1 MLGRYF
7 GGSEKW
13 IVITAPGR
21 DSVKLWKSAMLVHI
35 GRKYCFNH
43 NTLSKENNG
52 VEALEKV
59 GNTPP
64 FIRFEETGRFRS
76 GEAVPGL
83 RLPRDYWNYD
93 DPTVDALVGSLSQLE
108 SKEVLTLLKE
118 LQTALQ
124 DPSTRDDTAG
134 RGAHHDTKPTAF
146 VAERPSVARAPSPTT
161 LGDADLSLA
170 PVRGAAP
177 STRGDTQISNAHGY
191 AKPPPLVAERPPV
204 IRLPPPATRK
214 VDALSLES
222 ARLPAPQVPLM
233 VSVHDRAAV
242 PSAAHSRELTPI
254 EELTLTEELIFSPA
268 LPLPRVSRREFPS
281 KVWRA
286 GSLLFAIAI
295 VAGMPWS
302 LPVWPDGPRSAKPNG
317 SEQAVAK
324 VESHVSLPVEVTAR
338 TVGNPETSS
347 PTIPEPPRNQ
357 DAARGDEEIELW
369 IQRGDRFLMARDI
382 VSARSYY
389 KRAAAAGSKSAA
401 FALARTY
408 EAKFLAE
415 IGAKNVR
422 PDAEKAAA
430 WYRVAGSA
438 STP

>member
-1 MLGRYF
+1 
-7 GGSEKW
+7 
-13 IVITAPGR
+13 
-21 DSVKLWKSAMLVHI
+21 
-35 GRKYCFNH
+35 
-43 NTLSKENNG
+43 

-83 RLPRDYWNYD
+83 HLSRDYWNYD
-93 DPTVDALVGSLSQLE
+93 DPAVDALVGSLSQLE
-108 SKEVLTLLKE
+108 SKELLALLKE

-124 DPSTRDDTAG
+124 EPSTHGDTAV
-134 RGAHHDTKPTAF
+134 RGAHHDPKSTAF
-146 VAERPSVARAPSPTT
+146 VAERPSVVRAPSPAT
-161 LGDADLSLA
+161 LEDADLSLA
-170 PVRGAAP
+170 PVRGPAP
-177 STRGDTQISNAHGY
+177 STRGETPILNTHGS

-204 IRLPPPATRK
+204 IRMPPPATRK
-214 VDALSLES
+214 VDALSFES
-222 ARLPAPQVPLM
+222 VRPRAPQLPLM
-233 VSVHDRAAV
+233 VSVRDRTAV
-242 PSAAHSRELTPI
+242 PSAAYSRELTPI
-254 EELTLTEELIFSPA
+254 EELTLTEELIFSPP

-281 KVWRA
+281 KVRRA
-286 GSLLFAIAI
+286 GLLLLTIAI
-295 VAGMPWS
+295 VAAMPWS
-302 LPVWPDGPRSAKPNG
+302 LPVWPDGPRTAKPSG
-317 SEQAVAK
+317 SDQAVAK
-324 VESHVSLPVEVTAR
+324 IDSHVPLPVEVTAPA
-338 TVGNPETSS
+338 VGNQETSS
-347 PTIPEPPRNQ
+347 PTIPESPRNL
-357 DAARGDEEIELW
+357 DPARGDEEIELW

-389 KRAAAAGSKSAA
+389 RRAAAAGSKSAA